1 MAAVKCPICDKAVY
15 KMEEIVALGRT
26 WHKVR
31 LRCRL
36 DCMNHNPN

>member
-31 LRCRL
+31 LRCSL
-36 DCMNHNPN
+36 GCKTHCSN